1 MRQVT
6 KNKTISKPIKRKKT
20 VSGRKRSHPEYG
32 TSKLEEFFAKNFLD
46 KLKLEYKYQYKAE
59 DIGRYYDFAVFT
71 KTAGSMILIEVD
83 GDFYHSNP
91 NLVKEDKMN
100 PMQKHNKRVD
110 KIKDDWA
117 ALHSIPLIR
126 IWEEDIR
133 KSPEKVM
140 KLLKERFYIEDD
152 KAVKKTEKNKRH
164 VNKLK
169 KL

>member
-1 MRQVT
+1 
-6 KNKTISKPIKRKKT
+6 
-20 VSGRKRSHPEYG
+20 
-32 TSKLEEFFAKNFLD
+32 
-46 KLKLEYKYQYKAE
+46 
-59 DIGRYYDFAVFT
+59 
-71 KTAGSMILIEVD
+71 MILIEVD

>member
-1 MRQVT
+1 MAPPATVFKRRLDNIKIGSSNIRNPIIATFVAKGLLPYRGLGYGIT
-6 KNKTISKPIKRKKT
+6 RALHAWKNIDFIDDRKKCT
-20 VSGRKRSHPEYG
+20 FTAIIHRKSI
-32 TSKLEEFFAKNFLD
+32 D
-46 KLKLEYKYQYKAE
+46 EYK
-59 DIGRYYDFAVFT
+59 T
-71 KTAGSMILIEVD
+71 S
-83 GDFYHSNP
+83 
-91 NLVKEDKMN
+91 
-100 PMQKHNKRVD
+100 VD

-140 KLLKERFYIEDD
+140 KLLKARFYIEDD